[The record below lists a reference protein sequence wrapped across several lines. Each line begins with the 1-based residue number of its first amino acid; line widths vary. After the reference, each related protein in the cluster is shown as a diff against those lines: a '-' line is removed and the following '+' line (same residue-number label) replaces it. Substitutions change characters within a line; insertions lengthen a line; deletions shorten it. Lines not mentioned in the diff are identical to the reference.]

1 MALVSNSLGVL
12 CSDTPRFY
20 EYHKLFFKQDLL
32 PFYKGANGKESTK
45 WKKDRTSQ

>member
-32 PFYKGANGKESTK
+32 PFLQGSKRQRKYEMEE
-45 WKKDRTSQ
+45 R